1 MATKYEY
8 ISLKEFNAL
17 QPCYYGMPIVV
28 TIRWDDGRETEHKY
42 VAPAGRIRF
51 RARRAFYVEKIR
63 IPKTAQLSQA
73 DEKSFKEE
81 FEEDFLDDDFNES
94 SDWKM
99 ESNGKY

>member
-17 QPCYYGMPIVV
+17 QPCYYGMP

-99 ESNGKY
+99 ESNEKY